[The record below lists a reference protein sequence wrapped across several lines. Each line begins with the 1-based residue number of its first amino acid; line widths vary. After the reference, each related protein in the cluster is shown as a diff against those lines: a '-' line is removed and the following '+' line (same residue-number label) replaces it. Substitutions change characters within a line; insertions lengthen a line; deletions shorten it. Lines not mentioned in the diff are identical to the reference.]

1 MRGGKKGSKV
11 KDAGYIDSTLSSL
24 FPHALT
30 FLSLVAGI
38 GHGWDKMAA
47 GGSSPGPGSGLCV
60 VINGNLK
67 QRELTI
73 SFFISSR
80 RCSVAR
86 EASSGHLHSRLEGE
100 HTREARPQKGSF
112 LGGW

>member
-1 MRGGKKGSKV
+1 MGKKGSKV

-24 FPHALT
+24 FLHALAL
-30 FLSLVAGI
+30 LSLSSLASA
-38 GHGWDKMAA
+38 M
-47 GGSSPGPGSGLCV
+47 GGTRWPLVEVLSGPSGSGLCV

-86 EASSGHLHSRLEGE
+86 PPTLDCEAS
-100 HTREARPQKGSF
+100 TRTHEARPQKGSF